1 MELNGENLTDEKL
14 REGYWYVLQNP
25 YGFLAEL
32 DKIHPDLADNFAS
45 VGIIAYGMNSHAG
58 LRYQLTDDGREL
70 AEIAYNTITANLIRK
85 YLDHPELIPDSAA

>member
-1 MELNGENLTDEKL
+1 MELNYEQLTDEKL

-25 YGFLAEL
+25 YGFLSEL
-32 DKIHPDLADNFAS
+32 DNIHPDLADNFAS

-70 AEIAYNTITANLIRK
+70 AEISYDTITANLIRK
-85 YLDHPELIPDSAA
+85 YLDHPELMPAA

>member
-1 MELNGENLTDEKL
+1 MNITDEKL

-25 YGFLAEL
+25 CGFLSDL
-32 DKIHPDLADNFAS
+32 DKIHSDLADNFAR

-70 AEIAYNTITANLIRK
+70 AEIAYNTITANLVRK
-85 YLDHPELIPDSAA
+85 YLDHPESISAA